1 MMATAG
7 STHQTTPE
15 DFSAAGV
22 ASTTQARSRH
32 DTSEFAE
39 QIQKLW
45 DDITSCMS
53 RYPLATLLT
62 GVGLGLFLG
71 QAFTNRLDW
80 DALRRQRRSYPM
92 NIGP

>member
-1 MMATAG
+1 MATAS

-22 ASTTQARSRH
+22 ASPMQARTQH
-32 DTSEFAE
+32 GTSELAG
-39 QIQKLW
+39 QAQKIW
-45 DDITSCMS
+45 DDMTSCMS
-53 RYPLATLLT
+53 RYPLATLVT

-71 QAFTNRLDW
+71 QAFTNRLVP
-80 DALRRQRRSYPM
+80 DALRRERRSYAM